1 MNAVPWLRDQIEYM
15 NINGLETYVY
25 KIPNKSFIR
34 KILAIINL
42 RRLMRKSRFS
52 LIHCHW
58 GYNAIFAYNNR
69 IPLIT
74 TYHGS
79 DLQGDLK
86 NNGSVNIKGHILI
99 ILSKIGTLLSTKNI
113 FVSKELK
120 NLKPKVNLKKKDYII
135 PMGFNSKMFLPLDK
149 EIAKKNLGLDPKKK
163 YVLFAGNYSQKVK
176 NYSLAE
182 KAMNHLD
189 TSYQLI
195 KLNYAE
201 HSNIPNY
208 MNASD
213 VLLMTSF
220 QEGAPV
226 IIKEALACNLAI
238 VSTDVGDVKEIIKFI
253 PGCFINK
260 DRDPKKIAQLIEK
273 SVLTDST
280 MIGIEKVKI
289 YDAEK
294 INYKVKCLYIDL
306 LKDLKK
312 GTKYIK

>member
-1 MNAVPWLRDQIEYM
+1 MN
-15 NINGLETYVY
+15 NSGFKTYVY
-25 KIPNKSFIR
+25 KIPNESFIR
-34 KILAIINL
+34 KVLALINL
-42 RRLMRKSRFS
+42 RKLIRTSRFS

-58 GYNAIFAYNNR
+58 GYNAIFAYNKR

-86 NNGSVNIKGHILI
+86 SNGSVNIKGHILI

-113 FVSKELK
+113 FVSKRLK
-120 NLKPKVNLKKKDYII
+120 NLKPKVNLKKKDHII
-135 PMGFNSKMFLPLDK
+135 PMGFNSKMFVPLNK
-149 EIAKKNLGLDPKKK
+149 EIAKKNLGLDLQKK

-176 NYSLAE
+176 DFSLAE

-189 TSYQLI
+189 TSHQLI

-208 MNASD
+208 MNAAD

-220 QEGAPV
+220 HEGAPV
-226 IIKEALACNLAI
+226 IIKEALACNLPI
-238 VSTDVGDVKEIIKFI
+238 VSTDVGDVKEITKCI

-260 DRDPKKIAQLIEK
+260 DRDPKKIAVLIEK
-273 SVLTDST
+273 SVLADST
-280 MIGIEKVKI
+280 TIGIEKVKK

-294 INYKVKCLYIDL
+294 INYKIKCLYIDL
-306 LKDLKK
+306 LKDLKT